1 VTVID
6 TTGEGETK
14 TFDEQ
19 QHFNQSVRYRAG
31 WDTMPDGMPCR
42 MGYHAGWDTAPD
54 GMPCRMGY
62 RAGWDTAPDG
72 IPCRM
77 GYCAGWDTVPDGRA
91 GLRQGSELRLLWCAA
106 TQVRHGLLRAVCMAR
121 SLRLLRLALCERK
134 RPALDRLD
142 EARQACGCRTL
153 RCARTVGGPRS
164 STPNHPNRHRR
175 HVRTVCRLSTRTARA
190 GQVRSTPTLA
200 PTYSKGCFR
209 SSQPRGTPYAL
220 HRNVPSPTPQLSD
233 CPWKPQPG

>member
-1 VTVID
+1 VPARLCIGSDEGTTKPYVI
-6 TTGEGETK
+6 
-14 TFDEQ
+14 
-19 QHFNQSVRYRAG
+19 
-31 WDTMPDGMPCR
+31 PC
-42 MGYHAGWDTAPD
+42 G
-54 GMPCRMGY
+54 MGY
-62 RAGWDTAPDG
+62 RAGWDTVPDG
-72 IPCRM
+72 ILCRM
-77 GYCAGWDTVPDGRA
+77 GEQVFDREAK
-91 GLRQGSELRLLWCAA
+91 RLLWCAA

-121 SLRLLRLALCERK
+121 PLRLLRLALCERK

-220 HRNVPSPTPQLSD
+220 HRNVPSAYAAAERLPLEATAGLPQATSAVWLCLQALESFSANNPHLMSGVFKTRGD
-233 CPWKPQPG
+233 